1 MSTTHREK
9 PGFMLKLS
17 GFIVK
22 KRAFIFLFY
31 IFAVIFSV
39 IAMGWVHVENDVTVY
54 LPEETETRQGLVVM
68 NENFVASGMAQV
80 MVSNITLETAW
91 DIHETLSAI
100 DGVTMVMFSE
110 ADSNYRDATALYDI
124 TFDGPTADPKT
135 ETAMGEIRLAL
146 QNYDADY
153 NTDIGY
159 DMISEIEGEML
170 SILLVAV
177 VIIIGVLALT
187 SRSYMRCR
195 YFC

>member
-1 MSTTHREK
+1 MSKTNHEK
-9 PGFMLKLS
+9 PGFMLKMS

-39 IAMGWVHVENDVTVY
+39 IAMGWVYVENDVTVY

-91 DIHETLSAI
+91 QISQQLSAI
-100 DGVTMVMFSE
+100 DGVTMVMFDE
-110 ADSNYRDATALYDI
+110 TDSHYRDAAALFDV
-124 TFDGPTADPKT
+124 TFDGTTTDPKT
-135 ETAMGEIRLAL
+135 EASMEAIRQAL
-146 QNYDADY
+146 QDYDVDY

-177 VIIIGVLALT
+177 VTKTSLLFKFGTPRVVLDKNG
-187 SRSYMRCR
+187 
-195 YFC
+195 